1 MKRAFTL
8 VELLIVVAV
17 MVILMGLVFK
27 LGSTGA
33 DSSRRSRTL
42 ARMQRV
48 ENCLSGY
55 NAAFGS
61 YPPVKNHGAPDYT
74 FKVNNH
80 GIQLEQ
86 HNSAIWGW
94 SRIGESAEQQ
104 AWRQVEA
111 ACRVQPMG
119 CAFPYPDGYNE
130 KVVAVSDELKRRAS
144 SSESRYKSYR
154 SDPVVQARL
163 SAGFDDGVTSNIGR
177 HNSGAKYSDWRDIQ
191 LFKFGVMSF
200 ILPRYLIMMNGDE
213 TFFDKYSQWK
223 DNNMLPCNPIDGS
236 EFLNW
241 RQVQEA
247 YESEQKSEN
256 VKVENIPSQ
265 AVCARWL
272 PNLAGS
278 CRCEHYFS
286 LYGVEIRTTTD
297 DWGGLSVDN
306 PNVKIY
312 SPGRAESDSNAQQY
326 VLDEVTVV
334 DGWGRELYYYS
345 PPPYQKYTLWSSGA
359 NCRTFPPWVAKE
371 RLSSKEN
378 QCIALWTQDDIMHL
392 NN

>member
-27 LGSTGA
+27 LGSSGS
-33 DSSRRSRTL
+33 DSERRSRTL
-42 ARMQRV
+42 NRMQRV

-74 FKVNNH
+74 FKVNGH
-80 GIQLEQ
+80 GIQTDQ
-86 HNSAIWGW
+86 RNASIWGW
-94 SRIGESAEQQ
+94 TAIGQQAEQQ
-104 AWRQVEA
+104 AWAQVEA
-111 ACRVQPMG
+111 ACRAQPVG
-119 CAFPYPDGYNE
+119 CAFPFPENYNN
-130 KVVAVSDELKRRAS
+130 KVLAISEELKRRAS
-144 SSESRYKSYR
+144 SSDDKYKKYR
-154 SDPVVQARL
+154 SDREVQARL
-163 SAGFDDGVTSNIGR
+163 TAGFDDGVTSNPGR
-177 HNSGAKYSDWRDIQ
+177 HNSGRNESDWREIQ

-213 TFFDKYSQWK
+213 TFFNRFKQWT
-223 DNNMLPCNPIDGS
+223 DNNMLPCNPLTGDRFS
-236 EFLNW
+236 SW
-241 RQVQEA
+241 QQVKTA
-247 YESEQKSEN
+247 YESTTKSEN
-256 VKVENIPSQ
+256 IKVENIPSQ

-272 PNLAGS
+272 PNLAET
-278 CRCEHYFS
+278 CRCEHYFK
-286 LYGVEIRTTTD
+286 LYGVSIRTTSD
-297 DWGGLSVDN
+297 DWGGLDINN

-312 SPGRAESDSNAQQY
+312 SPGGPDSNSYSGQY

-334 DGWGRELYYYS
+334 DGWGRELYYHS

-359 NCRTFPPWVAKE
+359 NGRTFPPWVARE
-371 RLSSKEN
+371 RLSSSEN
-378 QCIALWTQDDIMHL
+378 QCVSIWTKDDLIHL